1 MIITA
6 YIKHYDSIEMREIK
20 ESFAFL
26 ADYDTKKKI
35 LCKNKKDCNRICQC
49 NSSFN
54 KPANGSPHQGNL
66 MCDTA
71 TEAVY
76 IK

>member
-26 ADYDTKKKI
+26 ADYDTKKKNT
-35 LCKNKKDCNRICQC
+35 L
-49 NSSFN
+49 
-54 KPANGSPHQGNL
+54 
-66 MCDTA
+66 
-71 TEAVY
+71 
-76 IK
+76 

>member
-26 ADYDTKKKI
+26 ADYDTKKKYFVKI
-35 LCKNKKDCNRICQC
+35 KRTVIESVNVIQVLT
-49 NSSFN
+49 
-54 KPANGSPHQGNL
+54 NL
-66 MCDTA
+66 QMVLPTRVTSCVTLLLRL
-71 TEAVY
+71 Y
-76 IK
+76 I

>member
-26 ADYDTKKKI
+26 SQIMIQKKKYFVKIKRTVIESVNVI
-35 LCKNKKDCNRICQC
+35 LVLT
-49 NSSFN
+49 
-54 KPANGSPHQGNL
+54 NL
-66 MCDTA
+66 QMVLPTRVTSCVTLLLRL
-71 TEAVY
+71 Y
-76 IK
+76 I